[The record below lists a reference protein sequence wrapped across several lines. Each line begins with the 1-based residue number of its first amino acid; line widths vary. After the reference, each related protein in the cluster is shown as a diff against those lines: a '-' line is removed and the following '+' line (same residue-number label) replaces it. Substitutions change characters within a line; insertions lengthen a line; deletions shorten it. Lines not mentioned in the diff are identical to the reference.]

1 MDQILDEW
9 KNYKLSVPTY
19 GAILVSEDHNHCLL
33 VQSYFARNSWGFP
46 KGKINENEDPAHCAT
61 REASREYIGIL
72 KNIIVKNECI
82 QCGVKKKRSEMELLY
97 MVYGL

>member
-1 MDQILDEW
+1 MQHIPFLNKHFGTVDQILEEW

-19 GAILVSEDHNHCLL
+19 GAILVSEDLNHCLL

-61 REASREYIGIL
+61 REVCSQALMTLDR
-72 KNIIVKNECI
+72 
-82 QCGVKKKRSEMELLY
+82 
-97 MVYGL
+97 

>member
-1 MDQILDEW
+1 LVFQQHIPFLNKHFDTVDQILDQW

-61 REASREYIGIL
+61 REASREKTRIKNYQTSYCYFVIIL
-72 KNIIVKNECI
+72 F
-82 QCGVKKKRSEMELLY
+82 
-97 MVYGL
+97 